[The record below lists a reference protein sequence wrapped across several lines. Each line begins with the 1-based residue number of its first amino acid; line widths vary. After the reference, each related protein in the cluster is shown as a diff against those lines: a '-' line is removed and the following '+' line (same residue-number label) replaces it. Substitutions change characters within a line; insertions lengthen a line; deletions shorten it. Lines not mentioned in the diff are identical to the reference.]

1 MSDFLPTSTPFS
13 LQTVYL
19 IPPGVSEY
27 AGEHCLL
34 NCYPVLHS
42 HGISDLTKA
51 PCLSALLK
59 NLHHILLDQYT
70 YEEVHVCV
78 CTVGSVC
85 VCIREGGECVN
96 ERKRQWGENCDF
108 FNITSISQVILLFL

>member
-1 MSDFLPTSTPFS
+1 MRGYHVQCFKVASLAKMCCSHCSITWSALSWCINVHCSFTVIDYFLTPFYLT

-27 AGEHCLL
+27 AGERCLL

-59 NLHHILLDQYT
+59 NLHHILLDQYI
-70 YEEVHVCV
+70 YEEVRV
-78 CTVGSVC
+78 
-85 VCIREGGECVN
+85 
-96 ERKRQWGENCDF
+96 F
-108 FNITSISQVILLFL
+108 